1 MFITEE
7 DYIQI
12 GADALKIMQQSTPD
26 NRLLAEERAMSRIA
40 GALRG
45 RYDIEATFA
54 LEGSRLDAEL
64 VGCATDIALYHI
76 CCSLPQKMGYEIREK
91 RYEQALKYLKEVQA
105 GNITPDIPTVTGP
118 GGEEDY
124 HNPVRY
130 GSAEKNNYIW

>member
-1 MFITEE
+1 MFITEN
-7 DYIQI
+7 DYIQV
-12 GADALKIMQQSTPD
+12 GPEALKIMQQSSED
-26 NRLLAEERAMSRIA
+26 NRLLAEQRAMSRIA

-45 RYDIEATFA
+45 RYDVEAAFA
-54 LEGSRLDAEL
+54 HEGGERDAEL

-76 CCSLPQKMGYEIREK
+76 CCSLPQRMGYEMRKE
-91 RYEQALKYLKEVQA
+91 RYEQALKYLKDIQA
-105 GNITPDIPTVTGP
+105 GNVTPDIPTLTGP

>member
-40 GALRG
+40 GGLRG
-45 RYDIEATFA
+45 RYGIEATFA
-54 LEGSRLDAEL
+54 LEGSRRDAEL

-91 RYEQALKYLKEVQA
+91 RHEQALKYLKEVQA